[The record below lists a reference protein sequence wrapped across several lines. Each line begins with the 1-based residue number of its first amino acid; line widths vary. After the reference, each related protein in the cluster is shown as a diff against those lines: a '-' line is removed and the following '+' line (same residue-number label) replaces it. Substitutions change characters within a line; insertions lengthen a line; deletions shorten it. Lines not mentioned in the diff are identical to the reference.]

1 VVAGLVQRSLVSGSV
16 AAAATLAATALCGVA
31 RGAGPLAP
39 VNATSHIVWGR
50 EAARADRP
58 DVRHTLPGL
67 ALHFGACIFWAA
79 VYESLPRH
87 PMRGPATAAL
97 AYVTDY
103 HVVPRRLTPGWE
115 MRLPGR
121 SLALVYA
128 VLALSLPLGA
138 VMRGRAR
145 GGARAWPARRPS
157 RSAAR

>member
-1 VVAGLVQRSLVSGSV
+1 MAGLVEKSLVSGSV
-16 AAAATLAATALCGVA
+16 AAAATLAATALCGIA

-39 VNATSHIVWGR
+39 VNATSHILWGR
-50 EAARADRP
+50 EAGRADRA
-58 DVRHTLPGL
+58 DARHTLPGL
-67 ALHFGACIFWAA
+67 VLHFGACMFWAA

-115 MRLPGR
+115 LRLPGR

-138 VMRGRAR
+138 FMRRKAR
-145 GGARAWPARRPS
+145 GDAKAWPARRPS
-157 RSAAR
+157 RRAAR

>member
-1 VVAGLVQRSLVSGSV
+1 MAHIVRRSLVSGSI
-16 AAAATLAATALCGVA
+16 AAGATLAATALCGIA
-31 RGAGPLAP
+31 RGVGPVAP
-39 VNATSHIVWGR
+39 VNATSHIVRGPEAGR
-50 EAARADRP
+50 AGRA

-67 ALHFGACIFWAA
+67 ALHFGACLFWAA

-115 MRLPGR
+115 LRLPGR

-128 VLALSLPLGA
+128 VLALSLPLGGF
-138 VMRGRAR
+138 MRRRAR
-145 GGARAWPARRPS
+145 GGAKA
-157 RSAAR
+157 